1 MEAFFNKEGGLLSV
15 KVSGRL
21 DTLSSN
27 DLMSKVKENLDDT
40 VKEVAVDCSNLTY
53 ISSSGLRVLMTIYK
67 KIAPKGGALT
77 LMDLTP
83 QVGEVL
89 NITGMANLFNIE

>member
-1 MEAFFNKEGGLLSV
+1 MEAIFNKDGRLLSV

-21 DTLSSN
+21 DTISSN
-27 DLMSKVKENLDDT
+27 DLMAKVKETLDDN
-40 VKEVAVDCSNLTY
+40 VRDVVVDCSELTY

-67 KIAPKGGALT
+67 QTVPYEGSLT
-77 LMDLTP
+77 LRNLTQ

-89 NITGMANLFNIE
+89 NITGMANLFTIE